1 MEASNCAGTGFLP
14 AGVHVEQ
21 PGSYLL
27 NSGFMRELRSV
38 RGSMVLFF
46 AQNLENVNEE
56 IDNII
61 EQGHGSIY
69 IVFFVHLVLGM
80 LACYNQFG
88 VMRQVKGKESC
99 TTRTVHCIRQG
110 QKPFGDES
118 NDFKELK

>member
-1 MEASNCAGTGFLP
+1 
-14 AGVHVEQ
+14 
-21 PGSYLL
+21 
-27 NSGFMRELRSV
+27 MRELRRRVSE
-38 RGSMVLFF
+38 SMVLFF

-56 IDNII
+56 IDDVI
-61 EQGHGSIY
+61 EQRHGYIY
-69 IVFFVHLVLGM
+69 IVFFVHLILGM